1 MSLTIFAGI
10 CLITVLPI
18 TTFSWTGHHMG
29 PSKSRRGQRPRPS
42 RMRFRRRVVFS
53 ALCVSQTTIGSQV
66 LTLPR
71 KSTNATRVYVSG
83 PPSPVPPSRR
93 SLQTRLPCFLAAAG
107 SIDGSQAFS
116 SDLGGGR
123 KEPRLSFLESP
134 EIIPY
139 HSRVKEWDLL

>member
-1 MSLTIFAGI
+1 
-10 CLITVLPI
+10 
-18 TTFSWTGHHMG
+18 MG

-107 SIDGSQAFS
+107 SI
-116 SDLGGGR
+116 GGR
-123 KEPRLSFLESP
+123 KLSHLTWGRRKEP
-134 EIIPY
+134 
-139 HSRVKEWDLL
+139 

>member
-1 MSLTIFAGI
+1 
-10 CLITVLPI
+10 
-18 TTFSWTGHHMG
+18 
-29 PSKSRRGQRPRPS
+29 
-42 RMRFRRRVVFS
+42 MRFRRRVVFS

-107 SIDGSQAFS
+107 SI
-116 SDLGGGR
+116 GGR
-123 KEPRLSFLESP
+123 KLSHLTSGRRKEPQLSFLEST

-139 HSRVKEWDLL
+139 YSRVKELDLL